1 MNDQERDFLRKL
13 RAAFCGEAR
22 DHLQA
27 ICSGLIELE
36 RCADDARRKEIIL
49 TVFRESHSLKGA
61 SRAVNRSDIEA
72 VCQAIEGVFAGWR
85 GTDVRPPAEVLDR
98 LHQAINV
105 METAIESG
113 AAETPGCHDDAT
125 LELIDQL
132 RSDEE
137 TSAASD
143 VGRIA
148 NPSSNEAGLPDGLPI
163 RPTGEATPA
172 ASSSPGG
179 QAQELPRAAEPPAAP
194 LPAKAAPPKPAAK
207 PSLAAAASLSDTLRI
222 PAAKLDALFLQAEE
236 LLALKLM
243 ASQRVADLRGVQQ
256 TIEAWEKQWTEAD
269 DDVADAASDG
279 GQIRGRD
286 RHEAHSRPA
295 AFVDRNRAHLR
306 EVTAQLTSLAAA
318 LEQDR
323 RVTAGMIDRLLEDA
337 KKLLMLPFSTLLE
350 IFPKLVR
357 DLSRDQGKE
366 VDLVIHGTE
375 VEVDKRILEEMKDP
389 LIHLL
394 RNCVDHGIES
404 PAARAL
410 AGKPSRGTITL
421 GISQVHGNKVEVC
434 IADDGQGIDPQAVK
448 AAALRRG
455 LLDEDQAQE
464 LSDAESLNL
473 VFRAEVST
481 SPLLTEIS
489 GRGLGLSIVKEK
501 VDKVGGRIEIQ
512 TRRLEGTTFRLFL
525 PLTLATFK
533 AVLIE
538 AGGQVAAVPTASAE
552 HVYRIRPED
561 VVAVENLQ
569 TLRFQD
575 HVIPLVRLDD
585 VLELPRQDD
594 SQAPL
599 VPVLVLNDGI
609 QRIAFRL
616 SAVLGEQ
623 EVLLKRLG
631 KPLSRVRNVAGAT
644 VLGSGKVVPV
654 LNAADLLKSAVKSGA
669 RAAAAAAGNVAAAG
683 GGTKAR
689 AAKSLLVVEDSI
701 TARMLIKG
709 ILESAGYHVET
720 AVDGVDAWTALKTD
734 DFDLVVSDVEM
745 PRMDGFALTAQ
756 IRADRR
762 LADLPVVLLTAMASR
777 EDRERGVEAGAN
789 AYLVKSSFDQSNLLD
804 VVARLL

>member
-13 RAAFCGEAR
+13 QTAFCGEAR

-27 ICSGLIELE
+27 ISSGLIELE
-36 RCADDARRKEIIL
+36 HCPDDARRKEIIL

-61 SRAVNRSDIEA
+61 SRAVNRSDIESI
-72 VCQAIEGVFAGWR
+72 CQAIEGVFAGWR
-85 GTDVRPPAEVLDR
+85 GEDVHPPAKVLDR

-113 AAETPGCHDDAT
+113 SAEAPGWHDEGT

-132 RSDEE
+132 SGRTAD
-137 TSAASD
+137 AS
-143 VGRIA
+143 
-148 NPSSNEAGLPDGLPI
+148 
-163 RPTGEATPA
+163 TGQPRAEPA
-172 ASSSPGG
+172 AGEGLCGVSSPDE
-179 QAQELPRAAEPPAAP
+179 QAHESPREAEPPAAP
-194 LPAKAAPPKPAAK
+194 LPAKATPLKPAAR
-207 PSLAAAASLSDTLRI
+207 PSPAASASLSDTLRI
-222 PAAKLDALFLQAEE
+222 PTAKLDSLFLQAEE

-243 ASQRVADLRGVQQ
+243 ANQRVADLRGVQQ
-256 TIEAWEKQWTEAD
+256 TVEAWEKQWTEAAGET
-269 DDVADAASDG
+269 ADTLPGIESDG
-279 GQIRGRD
+279 GRGRGLP
-286 RHEAHSRPA
+286 EADSRPA
-295 AFVDRNRAHLR
+295 ALVDINRARLR
-306 EVTAQLTSLAAA
+306 EVTLQLTSLVAV
-318 LEQDR
+318 LDQDR
-323 RVTAGMIDRLLEDA
+323 RVTAGMVDRLLEDA

-350 IFPKLVR
+350 VFPKLVR

-366 VDLVIHGTE
+366 VDLVIRGTE

-404 PAARAL
+404 PESRAL
-410 AGKPSRGTITL
+410 AGKPPRGTITL
-421 GISQVHGNKVEVC
+421 GISQVHGNKVEIC
-434 IADDGQGIDPQAVK
+434 IVDDGQGIDPQAVK

-455 LLDEDQAQE
+455 LLDEDRAQE
-464 LSDAESLNL
+464 LSDAEALNL

-481 SPLLTEIS
+481 SRILTEIS
-489 GRGLGLSIVKEK
+489 GRGLGLAIVKEK
-501 VDKVGGRIEIQ
+501 VDKVGGRIEIE
-512 TRRLEGTTFRLFL
+512 TRRMEGTTFHLIL

-533 AVLIE
+533 AVLVE
-538 AGGQVAAVPTASAE
+538 AGGQVAAVPTANAE

-561 VVAVENLQ
+561 VVTVENLQ
-569 TLRFQD
+569 TLRFEDQ
-575 HVIPLVRLDD
+575 VIPLVRLDD

-594 SQAPL
+594 PQGSH

-616 SAVLGEQ
+616 GAVLGEQ

-631 KPLSRVRNVAGAT
+631 KPLLRVRNVAGAT
-644 VLGSGKVVPV
+644 VLGSGKAVPV
-654 LNAADLLKSAVKSGA
+654 LNAADLLKSAVKGSA
-669 RAAAAAAGNVAAAG
+669 RAAAAAAGNGAVAG
-683 GGTKAR
+683 GKTKAR
-689 AAKSLLVVEDSI
+689 AAKSLLVVEDSV

-709 ILESAGYHVET
+709 ILDSAGYRVKT
-720 AVDGVDAWTALKTD
+720 AVDGLDAWTALKTD

-762 LADLPVVLLTAMASR
+762 LADLPVVLVTALASR
-777 EDRERGVEAGAN
+777 QDRERGVEAGAN
-789 AYLVKSSFDQSNLLD
+789 AYIVKSSFDQSNLLD